1 MKSLFLT
8 GYGLSIGVKKT
19 RLFFR
24 QGIKDPFHKEKQEEL
39 EIPPS
44 AANFD
49 KVVIQGRGY
58 VQCFLYHL
66 AVPKVSLNKPD
77 SRFVRGKGVFGCRNR
92 NCDFSRYFCTRT
104 NPSERYLVNRTVVR
118 AGDRAELLV
127 QTRYTV

>member
-49 KVVIQGRGY
+49 KWLSRGEGM
-58 VQCFLYHL
+58 F
-66 AVPKVSLNKPD
+66 S
-77 SRFVRGKGVFGCRNR
+77 VFCI
-92 NCDFSRYFCTRT
+92 T
-104 NPSERYLVNRTVVR
+104 
-118 AGDRAELLV
+118 
-127 QTRYTV
+127 